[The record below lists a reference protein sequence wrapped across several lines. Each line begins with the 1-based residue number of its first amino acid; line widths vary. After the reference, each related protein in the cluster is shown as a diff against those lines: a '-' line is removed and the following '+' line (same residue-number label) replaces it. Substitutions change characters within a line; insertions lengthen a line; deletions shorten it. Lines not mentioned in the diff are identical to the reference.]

1 MEGVA
6 TGRVAKETGGVRVA
20 VELELNE
27 LGKRVAEP
35 ALRHPSV
42 GCASLVAVSARQPGV
57 HSFISAVLQ
66 RAVQLLQ
73 GDVETTATVDHMA
86 LVLQHLYTTR
96 LAPVERSEAISE
108 EELSK

>member
-1 MEGVA
+1 MAKVLHVVFMEGVA

-42 GCASLVAVSARQPGV
+42 GCALGGCEGV
-57 HSFISAVLQ
+57 RV
-66 RAVQLLQ
+66 
-73 GDVETTATVDHMA
+73 
-86 LVLQHLYTTR
+86 
-96 LAPVERSEAISE
+96 
-108 EELSK
+108 